1 MPVAR
6 KKGRKGK
13 ERKGGK
19 EGRTSFVLSSDWFV
33 NYTDWLTSRS
43 ARKNSR
49 DSRVCFNNNNIVRSG
64 NRAKHATTSERASV
78 RASLLQ
84 NRNSAES
91 EEKPWQAV
99 ARPLLDSRK
108 LHPIVLA
115 TSRIVLASAFLSACK
130 CCCTCCCC
138 RQKAFALLS
147 FCSLS
152 VSLSDK
158 QSSNGCK

>member
-1 MPVAR
+1 
-6 KKGRKGK
+6 
-13 ERKGGK
+13 
-19 EGRTSFVLSSDWFV
+19 
-33 NYTDWLTSRS
+33 
-43 ARKNSR
+43 
-49 DSRVCFNNNNIVRSG
+49 
-64 NRAKHATTSERASV
+64 V

-115 TSRIVLASAFLSACK
+115 TSRIVLASAFLSTCK

-138 RQKAFALLS
+138 HQKAFALLS

-152 VSLSDK
+152 VSPSDK
-158 QSSNGCK
+158 QSSNGCKFSQFVSTQKGLEEDVCTMESKLTQLQENSFTSGLMNPHSSTGCNNPCVSNKG